1 MQKGDV
7 VTLSTRL
14 KDKSENKLLR
24 EENIAKV
31 EIMFRDFFSLKA
43 SCLSINTQVIYQFHY
58 NLSD

>member
-43 SCLSINTQVIYQFHY
+43 SCLSINTQVIYIPVSLQFV
-58 NLSD
+58 